1 MGNAVISGILFQ
13 PPHPP
18 NALDIADPVPT
29 RSNDP
34 NNSSA
39 GRSATTTTSLTNKHA
54 NIDVRYIWVYS
65 KANNDSSNISSNSVA
80 ENDEWDLI
88 PAIHIKHKDPPPV
101 VKDFSS
107 NIAASSSLHQNNN
120 VNNNSTT
127 TTTTRYTLLYSHGN
141 AEDIGLISTF
151 LVDLAR
157 LLQIDVLCYDYSGYG
172 LSTDIK
178 YVNEFYKLYGN
189 EIVAWKHWCFYGGNE
204 EDRWDECLPDDDNGD
219 GRCKYSKSVFVAPIV
234 HPREDSRDDKRRS
247 GVLYSMSHLHNEEE
261 EESSVYDFTN
271 TCGNWTTATTTAQ
284 DEAAVATT
292 RMKYDRGTSNSS
304 SSSQRRFTMNLH
316 HDNIRNYHTQNSYNS
331 NKSSSYNNHRS
342 NSQYVYSQQQP
353 AQHTWA
359 SPTTSE
365 VKCYANILS
374 VYNYLTTI
382 EDISSKHVILYGKS
396 VGSGPTCWL
405 AQRICSR
412 GSQSLLH
419 RHNIDMKS
427 KNAGGSVE
435 SNGSSGSLCMEH
447 VGLNSYD
454 NDDNEDDDNGTC
466 SGMSLHDEMCFVG
479 DECREPVQQETR
491 SPLVVSSKKK
501 KKKRVVD
508 RGGGEGVVATEEG
521 SSAIGGVVLHSPFLS
536 VIRVVL
542 DVGFTTLGDL
552 FPNVDR
558 VGDFT

>member
-1 MGNAVISGILFQ
+1 M
-13 PPHPP
+13 
-18 NALDIADPVPT
+18 
-29 RSNDP
+29 
-34 NNSSA
+34 
-39 GRSATTTTSLTNKHA
+39 
-54 NIDVRYIWVYS
+54 
-65 KANNDSSNISSNSVA
+65 
-80 ENDEWDLI
+80 
-88 PAIHIKHKDPPPV
+88 
-101 VKDFSS
+101 
-107 NIAASSSLHQNNN
+107 
-120 VNNNSTT
+120 
-127 TTTTRYTLLYSHGN
+127 
-141 AEDIGLISTF
+141 
-151 LVDLAR
+151 
-157 LLQIDVLCYDYSGYG
+157 
-172 LSTDIK
+172 
-178 YVNEFYKLYGN
+178 
-189 EIVAWKHWCFYGGNE
+189 
-204 EDRWDECLPDDDNGD
+204 
-219 GRCKYSKSVFVAPIV
+219 APIV

-304 SSSQRRFTMNLH
+304 SSSQRRLTMNLH

-454 NDDNEDDDNGTC
+454 NDDNEDDNGTC

-491 SPLVVSSKKK
+491 SPIVVSSKKK
-501 KKKRVVD
+501 KKKRVAD
-508 RGGGEGVVATEEG
+508 RGGGGVVATEEG